1 MKQRFEIPY
10 KPDSMNTHWRI
21 AKNGGQYL
29 SKAGREFRDNVQNY
43 IKLYKYKTYEKSVKV
58 KLDLYFA
65 DKRTRDLDNYFKGIL
80 DSFKG
85 FLYVDDKQI
94 DKIEATKHI
103 GAGKNYFIIEV
114 EELQQ

>member
-1 MKQRFEIPY
+1 MKQCYTIPY

-65 DKRTRDLDNYFKGIL
+65 NLQSLILLTLHFLFFYCNNLHFEKIYLYF
-80 DSFKG
+80 
-85 FLYVDDKQI
+85 
-94 DKIEATKHI
+94 E
-103 GAGKNYFIIEV
+103 N
-114 EELQQ
+114 

>member
-80 DSFKG
+80 DSFKD

-94 DKIEATKHI
+94 DKIEAMKHI

-114 EELQQ
+114 EELN